1 MPQLQDRIVA
11 LIPARD
17 EARVIG
23 PVLETAGQFL
33 PVVVVDD
40 GSSDPTSR
48 IAEDHG
54 ATVLRHPQTRGKG
67 AALRT
72 GFGFALEQGAR
83 AVLTLD
89 ADGQHEP
96 LEIPKFLVVHRAQE
110 ADLVIGRRTFS
121 QMPFPRGL
129 TNPFGSWLLSQVVGE
144 RIYDNQSGYRL
155 YDRSLLSLLDMETV
169 GFEFE
174 VEVIGLA
181 LCHDLKIAWVDIS
194 TIYHTDTT
202 SYFHPITDSYRF
214 LRTVWRARRWR
225 RPPVGREGSGEVQSA
240 GGQG

>member
-1 MPQLQDRIVA
+1 MPQVQDRIVA
-11 LIPARD
+11 LIPAWD

-23 PVLETAGQFL
+23 PVVATAARFL
-33 PVVVVDD
+33 PVIVVDD
-40 GSSDPTSR
+40 GSTDSTPRVAADN
-48 IAEDHG
+48 G
-54 ATVLRHPQTRGKG
+54 ATVLRHPSNRGKG

-72 GFGFALEQGAR
+72 GFEFSLEQGAR
-83 AVLTLD
+83 GVLTLD

-96 LEIPKFLVVHRAQE
+96 LEIPKFLDVHRTEQ
-110 ADLVIGRRTFS
+110 ADLVIGKRTFS

-129 TNPFGSWLLSQVVGE
+129 TNPFGSWLLSLAVGE

-155 YDRSLLSLLDMETV
+155 YDRSLLRLVDLETV

-181 LCHDLKIAWVDIS
+181 LVHDLKIAWVDIS

-202 SYFHPITDSYRF
+202 SYFNPIADSIRF
-214 LRTVWRARRWR
+214 LQTVWRARRWQ
-225 RPPVGREGSGEVQSA
+225 RPA
-240 GGQG
+240 GGK